1 MLVTLNIHALEAHPR
16 VVNTDIL
23 QSGDIQESMLPIT
36 KADPELHAR
45 SSKVIYPMSSLL
57 AGTPDTVP
65 CTFLDAELNWKQ
77 DASSLQWVMHECA

>member
-16 VVNTDIL
+16 VVNADIL
-23 QSGDIQESMLPIT
+23 QSGDIQESMLPIA

-57 AGTPDTVP
+57 AGTPNTAP
-65 CTFLDAELNWKQ
+65 FTLFGCRGELKAGYRQ
-77 DASSLQWVMHECA
+77 STS